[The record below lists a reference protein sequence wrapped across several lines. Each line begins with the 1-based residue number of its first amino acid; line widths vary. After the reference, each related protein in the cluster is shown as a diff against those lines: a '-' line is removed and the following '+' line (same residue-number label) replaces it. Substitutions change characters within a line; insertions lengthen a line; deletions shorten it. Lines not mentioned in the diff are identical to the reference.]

1 MKLMHWKTIALALA
15 FSLVLVACEQSAAPK
30 KQSPP
35 PAVSVDRIQP
45 GPFTRS
51 IELTGSVEPTRVAT
65 LSSPAEGPVMEC
77 AIREGDRVAADQ
89 VLLRIGRDTSAAASL
104 AAAREE
110 LERQK
115 REFERI
121 KALVEEKA
129 LAAEQLDMARSSLE
143 NARAALA
150 RAQQVSSDYD
160 VRAPWPGLVSRVHV
174 ADGKYIAP
182 RAPLIDLFDPS
193 SLVLRFQVPERYALA
208 VKEGDELQARFDALP
223 YQSPDQSHHL
233 NIVRAYPELDRR
245 LRQRTFE
252 ASLPLDTEEFRPGF
266 FARIHVD
273 LERIENALSV
283 PVEAVA
289 QNADGRP
296 VVYTVVDGAAVA
308 KVIETGFDQGGR
320 VLVSQGLA
328 PGDAVIVRGIE
339 RIRSGT
345 KVQVAGAE
353 TSTGKNQ

>member
-1 MKLMHWKTIALALA
+1 MYWKTIALTLAL
-15 FSLVLVACEQSAAPK
+15 SLVLIACDQPAATK
-30 KQSPP
+30 KQAPP
-35 PAVSVDRIQP
+35 PAVSVEQIEP
-45 GPFTRS
+45 GLFTRS

-77 AIREGDRVAADQ
+77 AIREGDRVVTNQ
-89 VLLRIGRDTSAAASL
+89 ILLRIGRDTSAAASL

-115 REFERI
+115 REFDRI
-121 KALVEEKA
+121 EALVAQKA

-143 NARAALA
+143 NARAKLA
-150 RAQQVSSDYD
+150 GARQVSSDYD
-160 VRAPWPGLVSRVHV
+160 VRAPWPGLVSRVHI
-174 ADGKYIAP
+174 ADGKYVAP
-182 RAPLIDLFDPS
+182 RAPLVDLFDPS
-193 SLVLRFQVPERYALA
+193 SLVLRFQVPEQYALA
-208 VKEGDELQARFDALP
+208 VKEGDVLQARFDAF
-223 YQSPDQSHHL
+223 PDQSHHL
-233 NIVRAYPELDRR
+233 KIVRAYPELDRR

-252 ASLPLDTEEFRPGF
+252 ASLPLDTDEFQPGF

-273 LERIENALSV
+273 LERIESAVTV

-289 QNADGRP
+289 RNADGQAS
-296 VVYTVVDGAAVA
+296 VYIVVDDAAVA
-308 KVIETGFDQGGR
+308 TTIETGFEQGGR

-345 KVQVAGAE
+345 AVQVAAAE
-353 TSTGKNQ
+353 TSTGKDQ